1 MAIFGTILSA
11 LNIASSLKGNNRRN
25 TINAAVTNA
34 RNNNFSSI
42 AAKASEG
49 ILQFPV
55 IISDSISYEAA
66 VMTAKALERSY
77 AAFLLTIFSMN
88 SVTNDLSND
97 GTITNYLRSLHDNSL
112 NATMDSDDAGDDVSG
127 NQIIDAFRQA
137 TRESTTLTGEVKD
150 PENDNIVYNFHFYE
164 PFLFTHQLAS
174 WQPLLADRAIRYS
187 ENIESYRKV
196 SKEICCFGSGLYNTD
211 RMGAEFMEKL
221 ISEAVE
227 AAENANVPLYCGEYG
242 VIDMADISDTALW
255 FEDIHSVFEKYGIGR
270 AAWTYKSMNFG
281 ISGEHYSPFLNRIIQ
296 CL

>member
-112 NATMDSDDAGDDVSG
+112 NATMDSDDAGGAGTKRGVDFDVGGDDGDFERVLLVG
-127 NQIIDAFRQA
+127 ELVCDIIEVA
-137 TRESTTLTGEVKD
+137 LT
-150 PENDNIVYNFHFYE
+150 
-164 PFLFTHQLAS
+164 
-174 WQPLLADRAIRYS
+174 
-187 ENIESYRKV
+187 
-196 SKEICCFGSGLYNTD
+196 
-211 RMGAEFMEKL
+211 
-221 ISEAVE
+221 
-227 AAENANVPLYCGEYG
+227 AA
-242 VIDMADISDTALW
+242 
-255 FEDIHSVFEKYGIGR
+255 
-270 AAWTYKSMNFG
+270 
-281 ISGEHYSPFLNRIIQ
+281 
-296 CL
+296 